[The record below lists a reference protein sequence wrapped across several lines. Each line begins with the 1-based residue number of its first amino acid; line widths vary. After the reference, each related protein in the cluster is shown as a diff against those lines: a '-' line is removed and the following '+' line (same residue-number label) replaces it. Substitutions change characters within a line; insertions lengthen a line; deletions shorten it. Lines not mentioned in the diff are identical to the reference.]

1 MVEAKK
7 LSAMLALFLFEQHD
21 SVLRRAELAQ
31 VLEQADHMRQA
42 LRLQGYTALG
52 PALQTWN
59 PAAQRMLYQPIAHVF
74 DPKLSAEYSVQ
85 QIEARLVAEIWL
97 TLDAQQRYNLA
108 GIYDQLAEQGL
119 EPLSAP
125 LIPVLP
131 LVGVEP
137 RVQAYIPVVPLGTRA
152 LWPRHSWWVRKL
164 GWQRPV
170 PELGQ
175 QLTWRDQWQHTW
187 PPFLRLQLAAIISI
201 LLLSMPWALLQW
213 WLGAEPQVLFLQSFA
228 IFTAL
233 RWFGIIGSML
243 LGVVIWSQRRSAIQ
257 AWNRFWATTPTPP
270 LLIIE
275 LESEKQREQ

>member
-1 MVEAKK
+1 
-7 LSAMLALFLFEQHD
+7 MLRLFLLEQHD
-21 SVLRRAELAQ
+21 SVLRRVELQ
-31 VLEQADHMRQA
+31 HVLKQADQMRQA

-52 PALQTWN
+52 PALQTWDSY
-59 PAAQRMLYQPIAHVF
+59 AQRVLYQPIAHVF
-74 DPKLSAEYSVQ
+74 DPKLEPEYRVH
-85 QIEARLVAEIWL
+85 QIEARLVAEVSLAI
-97 TLDAQQRYNLA
+97 DAQQRYNLA
-108 GIYDQLAEQGL
+108 GIYDQLYEQGL
-119 EPLSAP
+119 EPLAAP

-137 RVQAYIPVVPLGTRA
+137 RVQAYIPVLPLGARA
-152 LWPRHSWWVRKL
+152 LWPRHTWWVRKL

-187 PPFLRLQLAAIISI
+187 PPFLRLQLAAMIII
-201 LLLSMPWALLQW
+201 LLLSMPWAMLQW
-213 WLGAEPQVLFLQSFA
+213 WLGAEPQILLFKSFE

-233 RWFGIIGSML
+233 RWFGMIGSML
-243 LGVVIWSQRRSAIQ
+243 LGVVIWRQRRSAIQ